1 MPGENG
7 NTAKLITILDYVSFL
22 CLIGL
27 FVERDDENVRFH
39 TNQGLLLA
47 ILEVCGGVIFGILQF
62 LPYIG
67 NTMTVIGTVFGLL
80 CLGLSLL
87 GVFHAIRGER
97 KPLPLIGSAFHLFK

>member
-1 MPGENG
+1 MPGEKG

-47 ILEVCGGVIFGILQF
+47 IL
-62 LPYIG
+62 
-67 NTMTVIGTVFGLL
+67 
-80 CLGLSLL
+80 
-87 GVFHAIRGER
+87 
-97 KPLPLIGSAFHLFK
+97 